1 MALFD
6 RCPGNITSLGRALV
20 FVVLMTC
27 SATAQ
32 QASGAQADSLAFF
45 YRDPRPQRL
54 VEIFTDVQNRA
65 LPWGAYPPVTGLL
78 AAVFKLHP
86 EQIDQLVPSVKDV
99 KAAYALTAAARL
111 SGQTAKAEAL
121 RAKFASIGRDE
132 KLDAEFAGLPTR
144 LEDLRIATPTHL
156 DILWGASFAGGDGRY
171 VVPIIDFFANTAN
184 VSEPVAADVSRIT
197 IEMLGGPK
205 GTIAGL
211 KEKYGVPGT
220 VRMVYAATAL
230 WAIRSNAHQ
239 HDYVKQTVTKYIAD
253 HPGAPATNALSAATG
268 IK

>member
-1 MALFD
+1 MVLLN
-6 RCPGNITSLGRALV
+6 RRPGNATLLGRVIVCA
-20 FVVLMTC
+20 VLMTC
-27 SATAQ
+27 CANAQ
-32 QASGAQADSLAFF
+32 QASGPPADSVAFF
-45 YRDPRPQRL
+45 YRDPQPQRL

-99 KAAYALTAAARL
+99 KAAYALIAATRL

-121 RAKFASIGRDE
+121 RARFASIGSDE
-132 KLDAEFAGLPTR
+132 RLNAEFAGLPTR

-171 VVPIIDFFANTAN
+171 VLPIIDFFADTVN
-184 VSEPVAADVSRIT
+184 VSELVAIDVSRIT
-197 IEMLGGPK
+197 IEMAGGPK

-211 KEKYGVPGT
+211 KEKYGVPAT

-230 WAIRSNAHQ
+230 WAIRSNAFQ

-253 HPGAPATNALSAATG
+253 HPGTPATKALSAATG